1 MTSDQLKDAIQVDNV
16 HFPRTS
22 LVALENTANKGG
34 GSIYEMDT
42 ISEIKSICVEHNL
55 GFHLD
60 GARVFNAVVER
71 QYTAEDLGNKFDSIS
86 VCLSKGLGA
95 PVGSVL
101 LGTKEFIHQA
111 RRVRKRFG
119 GGMRQAGYLAA
130 AGIYALENNVSRLKK
145 DNDNARYLGGLLKK
159 ESYVSSV
166 EPIDTNIVMF
176 DVNPDVD
183 TVKLLH
189 NWEKKGIKALTLS
202 PQRIRLV
209 THLDITDEMMDSVVL
224 NY

>member
-1 MTSDQLKDAIQVDNV
+1 
-16 HFPRTS
+16 
-22 LVALENTANKGG
+22 
-34 GSIYEMDT
+34 
-42 ISEIKSICVEHNL
+42 
-55 GFHLD
+55 
-60 GARVFNAVVER
+60 
-71 QYTAEDLGNKFDSIS
+71 
-86 VCLSKGLGA
+86 
-95 PVGSVL
+95 
-101 LGTKEFIHQA
+101 
-111 RRVRKRFG
+111 
-119 GGMRQAGYLAA
+119 MRQAGYLAA

-159 ESYVSSV
+159 KSYVYSV